1 MVLEKVLMHLI
12 FLSQLIHISCV
23 LVHDEVHDVELDL
36 DG

>member
-1 MVLEKVLMHLI
+1 MDLI

-36 DG
+36 NE